1 MAITQCTSRDA
12 HFQVRCGVVGFVQ
25 ASTIRNLG
33 PSALDMPGFKVLWYL
48 LGFKLDT
55 YSRIRIL
62 KRDFKLDAH
71 TMTNLPKEAYWQ
83 TGQ

>member
-1 MAITQCTSRDA
+1 
-12 HFQVRCGVVGFVQ
+12 
-25 ASTIRNLG
+25 
-33 PSALDMPGFKVLWYL
+33 MPGFKVLWYL